1 MRLREMIHTLLLGIT
16 TLAVAVSCD
25 EKKPE
30 NPYPFDGD
38 YTVTQVKTEPSKF
51 AFEGVEVDLQ
61 ELFLGKALLKL
72 GTIHTIKVEKGKY
85 QLANKEGKTFPSKET
100 QAGELRVSAAGTLSM
115 NISVVPKE
123 IPVGQVSLSGKQLRT
138 ELSIPGW
145 YYSFLIAAYKLSGG
159 TEQDPAY
166 RVLKALADA
175 NQRVTIHIEATK

>member
-51 AFEGVEVDLQ
+51 SFEGGEVDLQ

-85 QLANKEGKTFPSKET
+85 QLANKEGKCHRYALHEHLRCT
-100 QAGELRVSAAGTLSM
+100 QGDTRRTGDPIGKATEDGALHPRVVLLL
-115 NISVVPKE
+115 PHC
-123 IPVGQVSLSGKQLRT
+123 SLQALWGYGARSSLPRT
-138 ELSIPGW
+138 EGPCGC
-145 YYSFLIAAYKLSGG
+145 
-159 TEQDPAY
+159 EPAGDHPH
-166 RVLKALADA
+166 RGDEIMTHRQKF
-175 NQRVTIHIEATK
+175 RS